1 MMFRGLKAK
10 MEIMRRYPNLGTF
23 VIKAFYEK
31 DPEIRQLIQ
40 ERYRKLLAYR
50 ADAMLIQLDPSDF
63 VEGLDLSMMYQEMY
77 LASEGYLWEKVQQG
91 DVDCDAMEQDF
102 TRMIEFWK
110 SIFLRKE
117 KREKEAM

>member
-1 MMFRGLKAK
+1 M
-10 MEIMRRYPNLGTF
+10 N
-23 VIKAFYEK
+23 
-31 DPEIRQLIQ
+31 PEIRQLIQ

-50 ADAMLIQLDPSDF
+50 ADAMLTQLDPSDV
-63 VEGLDLSMMYQEMY
+63 VEGLDLSLMYQEMY
-77 LASEGYLWEKVQQG
+77 LASEGYLSEKVQQG

-117 KREKEAM
+117 KREKEDM